1 MAFIKKYN
9 PSTDKWEIISSTNAA
24 GIYTKDESLLEIGN
38 NVDAVLHN
46 LKEDVDYLKRNVSW
60 LAKYGGGGSGGSGG
74 SSGGIEASIIV
85 NGNPTNSDF
94 TLTSAG
100 INIEIQS
107 SNKKLLWN
115 ITVMANNTTLVKGIT
130 NATSLFIK
138 QSEWEKVVS
147 QKASLNITAYNAAQL
162 ITLYWNGTVNIS
174 SIKLECD
181 KQHTGSFIG
190 FADLSIPLS
199 YALGST
205 GSYKMYVNGVALDN
219 GRQYN
224 ALKGNYNV
232 TCGDINEV
240 LKTSETDFFIVGIN
254 RVTFK
259 LENVNAPEVFD
270 EVSTEIILTST
281 DPIIYNVTL
290 SKDQNAPTE
299 IVFYSDPFTVNIP
312 FIVYYNSTRPFSY
325 QINYETLDGIK
336 LSNNIFANN
345 IEYNTYIS
353 SASLQLVNIKAQVVK
368 IIIAIKDISSTK
380 EYQEVYYAKLT
391 APESGLLT
399 NPHDE
404 YTEQVG
410 DEIITTTDKIFDFN
424 ASNAKIDNI
433 GYVWKYNNT
442 LKNEEYIAYINNP
455 NVLCSQIDTTTYSLR
470 LQNSAYLKIPMNKTY
485 LVGNGGFLSGKNFG
499 FTIEICYKNDYHP
512 DDERTILQW
521 GSEND
526 LDKDTGLPNRGIL
539 IRDHDLYIGKQKIM
553 TLIDEEVIN
562 ICITYY
568 TESFTYAN
576 NIFGGSG
583 TYFIYIDGV
592 IEAVGNIET
601 TNILPGGSE
610 NIDFYIGASYYEVDG
625 NRVDATN
632 YTDMNLYRFTFYNK
646 CLAPYDVLIDYLNN
660 LATSN
665 FKDGKPDISKID
677 AGLKRN
683 FITYDESTKTY
694 DSLLYTRSSTE
705 AIGGNNFNNLHDD
718 LSTFFNV
725 NRFVAGGN
733 KLSAELSNYT
743 IPIPIVYINIP
754 GWEWTNFISPV
765 TGENADK
772 VLPKTAATF
781 QYYDQQQSDTFN
793 VSNNN
798 SFTVNCTIKPQGTS
812 TLADYIKNLN
822 IIFDEQTIFCP
833 KKNWLPEVEY
843 TLKADIV
850 DSSHSINASIG
861 KFINTEFGLIDS
873 GNEFYPFSPTVKS
886 EFLKFKQSA
895 VGKNCFPEVNLK
907 HGVEGFPVFVIIQFK
922 DGVKTLGIYQFILGR
937 SSSRNLGFEIVT
949 SLTNNGL
956 ETPQINPSFNDDKL
970 GIYNYPLILTNASI
984 TTKKIQGVWIEF
996 GQNDQLTWDHQAL
1009 TDEKFKETNFIGPF
1023 WQSDA
1028 QFYDT
1033 VAEIKYSSADNI
1045 TEQTS
1050 VSSIVPFMDF
1060 VNRIMRMPVVY
1071 KRYSTASGVVQNQ
1084 ASQGITYKQMRY
1096 TGEGWQVIE
1105 GKYNSLIDN
1114 NNDALSALISSLP
1127 ISVMQKYFCIM
1138 MLFGLVDN
1146 FQKNMPI
1153 KIYKNN
1159 NGEWEMPILGIYDTD
1174 TGVGQNNQAVQDVA
1188 TSMWF
1193 AGLTNSGYNFTEAN
1207 LGTTYST
1214 PVGIANKMWYIDCAR
1229 VNAFGENKNEN
1240 GSMWASAWYDM
1251 LNYLYSN
1258 KGIGLLQIA
1267 NYYFDN
1273 YFLKQ
1278 TEGCGELLFNLTYI
1292 SKYITKYQD
1301 KNNNKTN
1308 QIQKLHGRRRYQVK
1322 QWLNERVIFLHSLFY
1337 AYKPANN
1344 AILQEGEQITV
1355 AINAALGPSAKI
1367 TTNAPILLGYTNQGS
1382 NTAYSLCQK
1391 NIPQDIYFGSATT
1404 QFGSGFSAFS
1414 HVLTNPNQIIKIG
1427 ECDNPLYDLGFGNIN
1442 SGSLVYLSDY
1452 NCSAPSRDPNN
1463 ANGLMMMP
1471 DDYMSSRFCRT
1482 IGVDEDGKPI
1492 YRSEIRNID
1501 FRNTYPAPGVS
1512 QYVLNLQK
1520 GFDKLQTLYV
1530 NNSCI
1535 TGLIFPENISIKDF
1549 NIANSN
1555 IVTLKLSNQNF
1566 ITELDVTNCKAL
1578 QILNINNCLN
1588 LRSVN
1593 IDATNQSLNTLSI
1606 LDCPSLT
1613 NVTILDNSSIEKVYI
1628 SSPSVE
1634 SLTIKNCNKLK
1645 SVEIAIR
1652 PLESIQITNCEKF
1665 TTLNFIVSENDEETK
1680 INESEKL
1687 KVFDVNNTAIQYAG
1701 YAIDVNAASKEN
1713 IVDLYYFKNLTT
1725 INFLSCRNVEYIQ
1738 LYNATDTVLEPN
1750 SFNGCGNLK
1759 RVYGHYLIKY
1769 ITGNNVA
1776 GMFKDCKNYSI
1787 HGDATAWKGK
1797 TIGTEPVKSPIELLD
1812 KTGTTI
1818 TTNDLFSPGIRVTN
1832 LRLNNTT
1839 TRTYEFNNVFEN
1851 TNCSAFDLYYFVN
1864 LIAAQ
1869 INDET
1874 ITNNISLYR
1883 EFYNC
1888 QTMFSWGNNNNPSRR
1903 TFEGCSKVTYI
1914 NTLCSTEPIFL
1925 YGPSNNG
1932 TTVTADDGIYSP
1944 LVNCTTLSQVFVGTC
1959 HFSKWLFR
1967 RKSGNY
1973 KITNLSWTS
1982 CGLITD
1988 ADDTLVYSD
1997 IADVNILKDKFTNIG
2012 NFTGF
2017 FTNLPSLN
2025 TLNSI
2030 FNNIYINYSTIELPA
2045 SIKYCYQSFCS
2056 TYGTG
2061 ILDVKHIFKTGDN
2074 NISSIQQISSSFY
2087 ISNYNSLLGPKA
2099 KFYIY
2104 EDMFR
2109 HMPSLNTI
2117 GYSTS
2122 GLSYGSVNRLSFN
2135 GIGLEKIIIDSTK
2148 YLENDTV
2155 ENAVIFPYKIFS
2167 KLPALQVCSGFFMD
2181 VINSDFGEN
2190 TPCLPGDADTENS
2203 LFANCKY
2210 ITRCEQLF
2218 KNVNFPFTLSPNG
2231 FKNRDT
2237 TTPFLLSEMFY
2248 HDIGEN
2254 NRSKIR
2260 GSIPFNFLYHGS
2272 KPASSAQLTVTT
2284 WKPWTS
2290 YAYKVEYGVPV
2301 TLEVN
2306 GDDHTDYQEG
2316 SYVRVYIGTE
2326 TTYKYNG
2333 AVCYKNEDTPEEP
2346 FYASISEID
2355 IDGQITIVYS
2365 GLITYNRQTDELVS
2379 TKYNNPSEDPF
2390 FNTDD
2395 KDVNGNPETPV
2406 KEEKYSIQYDKVNQY
2421 ITDVN
2426 RMFYGCIGLS
2436 CYSDDIDPTTYND
2449 KNTSYIPEKYTWQK
2463 QGSKWVEIDHSNP
2476 EINCEYTGFWSYN
2489 GNPETMK
2496 EGYLYLETSKVKS
2509 AESKFGANNP
2519 TKPNIVGHYPSAEQ
2533 PTTLSY
2539 ICPPDLL
2546 RYCTNSSNTNVSGL
2560 FENCGLNYPKIDSG
2574 YMTEQEG
2581 TNYFAV
2587 GLNGRLCPYMFYNIP
2602 SITNIDRMFKF
2613 CRCICCYIEGD
2624 ENYLIP
2630 KTFFNY
2636 AKNIS
2641 SFVETFKGMTVQEM
2655 TNLKVFGNISNSINL
2670 DLRCAFNCLLICPTS
2685 SKSNSF
2691 NINGGMF
2698 ENKNVLYYSGIFAPY
2713 DIIPDITA
2721 SSYGFVKR
2729 VGGTDGYNY
2738 VPRFYITYSNMF
2750 SNNKIPN
2757 QNNAWYVYYKIT
2769 DDLTNNDTQTKNQNY
2784 NSSNA

>member
-9 PSTDKWEIISSTNAA
+9 PKTDKWEIISSTNAA

-74 SSGGIEASIIV
+74 TGGGVEASIIV

-138 QSEWEKVVS
+138 QTEWEKVVS
-147 QKASLNITAYNAAQL
+147 QKASLNITAYNASQL
-162 ITLYWNGTVNIS
+162 ITIYWNGTVNIS

-190 FADLSIPLS
+190 FANLPIPLS
-199 YALGST
+199 YVLGST

-254 RVTFK
+254 KVTFK
-259 LENVNAPEVFD
+259 LENVNAPEVFY
-270 EVSTEIILTST
+270 EVSTEIILTSA

-290 SKDQNAPTE
+290 SKDQNTPTE
-299 IVFYSDPFTVNIP
+299 IIFYSDPFTINIP

-325 QINYETLDGIK
+325 KINYETLDGIK
-336 LSNNIFANN
+336 LSNNVFANN
-345 IEYNTYIS
+345 IEYNTYVS
-353 SASLQLVNIKAQVVK
+353 SSSLQLVNIKEEIVK
-368 IIIAIKDISSTK
+368 IIISIKDISSTK
-380 EYQEVYYAKLT
+380 EYHETYYANLV
-391 APESGLLT
+391 APASGLLT

-404 YTEQVG
+404 YTEQIG
-410 DEIITTTDKIFDFN
+410 DNIITTTDKIFDFN
-424 ASNAKIDNI
+424 TSNAKIDNI
-433 GYVWKYNNT
+433 GYVWKYNNI
-442 LKNEEYIAYINNP
+442 LKNEEHIAYINNP
-455 NVLCSQIDTTTYSLR
+455 NVLCSQIDASTHSLR

-485 LVGNGGFLSGKNFG
+485 LIEKGGFLSGKNFG
-499 FTIEICYKNDYHP
+499 FTLEICYKNDYHP

-568 TESFTYAN
+568 TESFTYVN
-576 NIFGGSG
+576 NIFNGSG

-592 IEAVGNIET
+592 VEAVGNIET
-601 TNILPGGSE
+601 TNILPGGGE
-610 NIDFYIGASYYEVDG
+610 NIDFYIGASYRELDG
-625 NRVDATN
+625 NRVDGTN

-646 CLAPYDVLIDYLNN
+646 CLAPYDALIDHLNN

-677 AGLKRN
+677 DGLKRN
-683 FITYDESTKTY
+683 FITYDEVTKTY

-705 AIGGNNFNNLHDD
+705 AIGGNNFNNMHDN

-725 NRFVAGGN
+725 NRFVNNG

-743 IPIPIVYINIP
+743 IPIPIVYINVP
-754 GWEWTNFISPV
+754 GWKWTDFISPV
-765 TGENADK
+765 TGETADS

-798 SFTVNCTIKPQGTS
+798 SFTVNCIVGPQGTS
-812 TLADYIKNLN
+812 TLADYIKNID

-833 KKNWLPEVEY
+833 KKNWLPELKY

-861 KFINTEFGLIDS
+861 KFINTEFGLTDN

-886 EFLKFKQSA
+886 EFLKFKQST

-907 HGVEGFPVFVIIQFK
+907 HGVEGFPVFVIIQFA

-937 SSSRNLGFEIVT
+937 SSARNLGFEIVT
-949 SLTNNGL
+949 SLQNNGL
-956 ETPQINPSFNDDKL
+956 ETPQTNPSFNDDKL
-970 GIYNYPLILTNASI
+970 GIYNYPLILTNGSI

-996 GQNDQLTWDHQAL
+996 GQNDQLSWDHQGL
-1009 TDEKFKETNFIGPF
+1009 TDEKFKETDFNGPF

-1028 QFYDT
+1028 QYYNE

-1050 VSSIVPFMDF
+1050 VSTVVPFMDF
-1060 VNRIMRMPVVY
+1060 VTRIMQMPVIY
-1071 KRYSTASGVVQNQ
+1071 KRYSTTAGVVQNQ
-1084 ASQGITYKQMRY
+1084 SSDGIRYRKMRY
-1096 TGEGWQVIE
+1096 VGQGWERIE
-1105 GKYNSLIDN
+1105 NEYNYLIGN
-1114 NNDALSALISSLP
+1114 NNDELSALISSLP
-1127 ISVMQKYFCIM
+1127 IDVMQKYFCIM
-1138 MLFGLVDN
+1138 MVFGLVDN

-1159 NGEWEMPILGIYDTD
+1159 NGEWEIPILGIYDTD
-1174 TGVGQNNQAVQDVA
+1174 TGLGQNNQTVPDVE

-1207 LGTTYST
+1207 LGSNYST
-1214 PVGIANKMWYIDCAR
+1214 PVGIANKMWYIDCNR

-1251 LNYLYSN
+1251 LNYLFN
-1258 KGIGLLQIA
+1258 TKGVGLLQLA

-1273 YFLKQ
+1273 YFVKQ

-1292 SKYITKYQD
+1292 SKYITKYED
-1301 KNNNKTN
+1301 KNGNKTN
-1308 QIQKLHGRRRYQVK
+1308 QIQKLHGRRRHQVK

-1344 AILQEGEQITV
+1344 AILREGEQSTV
-1355 AINAALGPSAKI
+1355 AINAALGPAAKI
-1367 TTNAPILLGYTNQGS
+1367 TTNAPILIGYTNQGS
-1382 NTAYSLCQK
+1382 NTAYSLCKK
-1391 NIPQDIYFGSATT
+1391 NIPQEIYFGSTTT

-1427 ECDNPLYDLGFGNIN
+1427 EGDNPLYDLGFGNIN

-1463 ANGLMMMP
+1463 ANGLMSMS
-1471 DDYMSSRFCRT
+1471 DDYMNSRFCRI
-1482 IGVDEDGKPI
+1482 IGKDEDDNDI

-1501 FRNTYPAPGVS
+1501 FRNTYPAQGVS
-1512 QYVLNLQK
+1512 QYILNLKK
-1520 GFDKLQTLYV
+1520 GFDKLQTLYI

-1535 TGLIFPENISIKDF
+1535 TGLIFPDNISIKDF

-1555 IVTLKLSNQNF
+1555 IVTLNLSNQNF

-1578 QILNINNCLN
+1578 QILSINSCLN
-1588 LRSVN
+1588 LLNVN
-1593 IDATNQSLNTLSI
+1593 IDATNQSLNTLRI
-1606 LDCPSLT
+1606 LDCPALT
-1613 NVTILDNSSIEKVYI
+1613 NVTISDNNSIETVYI
-1628 SSPSVE
+1628 SSPSVR

-1652 PLESIQITNCEKF
+1652 PLESIQITNCGNF
-1665 TTLNFIVSENDEETK
+1665 TTLNFIVSNNNEETK
-1680 INESEKL
+1680 IAESENL
-1687 KVFDVNNTAIQYAG
+1687 KVLDLNKTAIQYAG
-1701 YAIDVNAASKEN
+1701 YAIDINSVSKEN

-1725 INFLSCRNVEYIQ
+1725 INFLNCSNVEYIQ
-1738 LYNATDTVLEPN
+1738 LHNAADIILETN
-1750 SFNGCGNLK
+1750 SFNGCTNLK

-1769 ITGNNVA
+1769 IVGNNIA

-1787 HGDATAWKGK
+1787 HGDVTTWKNK
-1797 TIGTEPVKSPIELLD
+1797 TIGTAPVKSPIELLG
-1812 KTGTTI
+1812 KTGTSI
-1818 TTNDLFSPGIRVTN
+1818 TVNDLFAIGTRVTN

-1839 TRTYEFNNVFEN
+1839 NRASEFNNVFEN
-1851 TNCSAFDLYYFVN
+1851 TNCSAFDLYYFLN

-1869 INDET
+1869 INNKT
-1874 ITNNISLYR
+1874 ITSDISLYR

-1888 QTMFSWGNNNNPSRR
+1888 QKMFSWEKNNNPSKRM
-1903 TFEGCSKVTYI
+1903 FEGCSKITAI
-1914 NTLCSTEPIFL
+1914 NTLCSVEPIFL

-1932 TTVTADDGIYSP
+1932 TSVTVDDGIYSP
-1944 LVNCTTLSQVFVGTC
+1944 LVNCTSLSQVFVGTC
-1959 HFSKWLFR
+1959 HFSKWLLR

-1973 KITNLSWTS
+1973 KINSLTWWS
-1982 CGLITD
+1982 CGFITD
-1988 ADDTLVYSD
+1988 SDTTLSYSD
-1997 IADVNILKDKFTNIG
+1997 ISDITKIIAKRNNIG
-2012 NFTGF
+2012 NFSGF
-2017 FTNLPSLN
+2017 FTNLPSLT

-2045 SIKYCYQSFCS
+2045 ALKYCYQSFCS
-2056 TYGTG
+2056 TYGIG
-2061 ILDVKHIFKTGDN
+2061 ILDVKRIFKTSDN

-2087 ISNYNSLLGPKA
+2087 ISNYDNKLGSKA

-2104 EDMFR
+2104 EDMFT
-2109 HMPSLNTI
+2109 HTPSLNTI
-2117 GYSTS
+2117 GYSTQ
-2122 GLSYGSVNRLSFN
+2122 GTSYGNINKLAFN
-2135 GIGLEKIIIDSTK
+2135 GIGLEKIIINSNE
-2148 YLENDTV
+2148 YLENGNV
-2155 ENAVIFPYKIFS
+2155 VNAITFPYKIFS
-2167 KLPALQVCSGFFMD
+2167 KLPALQVCSGFFMN

-2190 TPCLPGDADTENS
+2190 TPCLPGDVDTENS

-2237 TTPFLLSEMFY
+2237 STPFLLSEMFY

-2254 NRSKIR
+2254 NRSKLY

-2272 KPASSAQLTVTT
+2272 KQATSAQLTVTT

-2290 YAYKVEYGVPV
+2290 YAYKIEYNVPV

-2306 GDDHTDYQEG
+2306 GDDPTDYQEG
-2316 SYVRVYIGTE
+2316 SYVRVYTDIE
-2326 TTYKYNG
+2326 NKKTYKYNG
-2333 AVCYKNEDTPEEP
+2333 VVCYKNEDTPEEP

-2355 IDGQITIVYS
+2355 TGGQITIVYTS
-2365 GLITYNRQTDELVS
+2365 LITYDKQTDEKVS
-2379 TKYNNPSEDPF
+2379 TTYSNPSEDPF
-2390 FNTDD
+2390 FNTDN
-2395 KDVNGNPETPV
+2395 KDIEGNPTIPV
-2406 KEEKYSIQYDKVNQY
+2406 KEEKYSIQYNKVNQY

-2436 CYSDDIDPTTYND
+2436 CFSDNIDPSTYND

-2463 QGSKWVEIDHSNP
+2463 QGSKWVEIDHSKP
-2476 EINCEYTGFWSYN
+2476 TISCEYTGFWSYS
-2489 GNPETMK
+2489 GDPTTMK
-2496 EGYLYLETSKVKS
+2496 DGYLYLETKDVKLSQDKFDTNRPSGS
-2509 AESKFGANNP
+2509 AAYYPANGQ
-2519 TKPNIVGHYPSAEQ
+2519 T
-2533 PTTLSY
+2533 TTLSY

-2546 RYCTNSSNTNVSGL
+2546 RYCTNNPNTNVSGL
-2560 FENCGLNYPKIDSG
+2560 FENCGLNYPKTDSG

-2581 TNYFAV
+2581 TNYFAA

-2602 SITNIDRMFKF
+2602 RITNIDRMFKF
-2613 CRCICCYIEGD
+2613 CRCICCYEEDG

-2636 AKNIS
+2636 SKNIS
-2641 SFVETFKGMTVQEM
+2641 SFVETFKGMTLQEK

-2685 SKSNSF
+2685 GKTSF
-2691 NINGGMF
+2691 NINEGMF

-2721 SSYGFVKR
+2721 STSGFVKR

-2738 VPRFYITYSNMF
+2738 VPRFYITYANMF
-2750 SNNKIPN
+2750 SPNKIPN
-2757 QNNAWYVYYKIT
+2757 QNNTWYVYYKIT
-2769 DDLTNNDTQTKNQNY
+2769 DDLKNNDTQTKNQNY
-2784 NSSNA
+2784 NLSN

>member
-38 NVDAVLHN
+38 NVDTVLHN

-74 SSGGIEASIIV
+74 SGGGIEASIIV

-147 QKASLNITAYNAAQL
+147 QKASLNITAYNTSQL

-181 KQHTGSFIG
+181 KQHTGSFTA
-190 FADLSIPLS
+190 FRELSIPLS
-199 YALGST
+199 YTLGST

-224 ALKGNYNV
+224 SLKGNYNV

-240 LKTSETDFFIVGIN
+240 LKTPTTDFFIVGIN
-254 RVTFK
+254 KITFK
-259 LENVNAPEVFD
+259 LENVNAPEVFY
-270 EVSTEIILTST
+270 EVSTEIILTSA

-290 SKDQNAPTE
+290 SKDQNTPTE

-325 QINYETLDGIK
+325 QINYETLDGTK

-345 IEYNTYIS
+345 IEYNTYVS
-353 SASLQLVNIKAQVVK
+353 SASLQLVNIKAETVK

-380 EYQEVYYAKLT
+380 EYQEVYYAKLA
-391 APESGLLT
+391 APESGLLN

-404 YTEQVG
+404 YTEQIG
-410 DEIITTTDKIFDFN
+410 DTTITTTDKIFDFN

-433 GYVWKYNNT
+433 RYVWKYDNT

-455 NVLCSQIDTTTYSLR
+455 NVLCSQIDASTHSLR

-499 FTIEICYKNDYHP
+499 FTVEICYKNDYHP

-526 LDKDTGLPNRGIL
+526 LDKETGLPNRGIL

-568 TESFTYAN
+568 TETFTYAN

-677 AGLKRN
+677 DGLKRN
-683 FITYDESTKTY
+683 FITYNEVTKTY
-694 DSLLYTRSSTE
+694 DSLLYTRLSTE

-725 NRFVAGGN
+725 NRFVNNG

-743 IPIPIVYINIP
+743 IPIPIAYINIP
-754 GWEWTNFISPV
+754 GWTWKNFISPV
-765 TGENADK
+765 TGETADT
-772 VLPKTAATF
+772 VLPETTATF

-798 SFTVNCTIKPQGTS
+798 SFTVNCTVKPQGTS

-833 KKNWLPEVEY
+833 KKNWLPEIEY

-861 KFINTEFGLIDS
+861 KFINTEFGLIDN

-907 HGVEGFPVFVIIQFK
+907 HGVEGFPVFVIIQFA

-937 SSSRNLGFEIVT
+937 SSARNLGFEIVT
-949 SLTNNGL
+949 SLQNNGL
-956 ETPQINPSFNDDKL
+956 ETPQINPSFNDDKI

-1009 TDEKFKETNFIGPF
+1009 TDEKFKETNFNGPF

-1033 VAEIKYSSADNI
+1033 TAEIKYSSADNI
-1045 TEQTS
+1045 TKQTS
-1050 VSSIVPFMDF
+1050 VSSIVPFNDF
-1060 VNRIMRMPVVY
+1060 VNRIMQMPVVY

-1084 ASQGITYKQMRY
+1084 ASPGISYKQMRY

-1105 GKYNSLIDN
+1105 GKYNSLIAN
-1114 NNDALSALISSLP
+1114 NNDELSALISSLP

-1159 NGEWEMPILGIYDTD
+1159 NGEWEIPILGIYDTD
-1174 TGVGQNNQAVQDVA
+1174 TGIGQNNQTVQDVA

-1251 LNYLYSN
+1251 LNYLYS

-1301 KNNNKTN
+1301 KNGNKTN
-1308 QIQKLHGRRRYQVK
+1308 QIQKLHGRRRHQVK

-1344 AILQEGEQITV
+1344 ATLQEGEQITV

-1391 NIPQDIYFGSATT
+1391 NIPQDIYFGSPTT

-1427 ECDNPLYDLGFGNIN
+1427 EGDNPLYDLGFGNIN

-1463 ANGLMMMP
+1463 ANGLMVMS
-1471 DDYMSSRFCRT
+1471 DDYMSSKFCRT
-1482 IGVDEDGKPI
+1482 IGVDEDGNPI

-1501 FRNTYPAPGVS
+1501 FRNTYPAQGVS
-1512 QYVLNLQK
+1512 QYVLNLK
-1520 GFDKLQTLYV
+1520 NGFDKLQTLYV

-1535 TGLIFPENISIKDF
+1535 TGLIFPDNISIKDF

-1578 QILNINNCLN
+1578 QILNIDNCLN
-1588 LRSVN
+1588 LRNVN

-1606 LDCPSLT
+1606 LDCPALT
-1613 NVTILDNSSIEKVYI
+1613 SVTISDNSSIETVYI

-1634 SLTIKNCNKLK
+1634 SLTITNCTKLK

-1665 TTLNFIVSENDEETK
+1665 ATLNFIVSNNDEETK
-1680 INESEKL
+1680 IVESENL
-1687 KVFDVNNTAIQYAG
+1687 KVFNVNKTAIQYAG
-1701 YAIDVNAASKEN
+1701 YAIDVNSTSKEN

-1725 INFLSCRNVEYIQ
+1725 INFLNCSNVEYIQ
-1738 LYNATDTVLEPN
+1738 LYNDPSIILKPN
-1750 SFNGCGNLK
+1750 SFNGCTNLK

-1776 GMFKDCKNYSI
+1776 GMFKDCTNYSI
-1787 HGDATAWKGK
+1787 HGDATTWKNK
-1797 TIGTEPVKSPIELLD
+1797 TIGTEPVKSPIELLG

-1818 TTNDLFSPGIRVTN
+1818 NINDLFSNGKRVTN

-1839 TRTYEFNNVFEN
+1839 NRTSEFNSAFEN
-1851 TNCSAFDLYYFVN
+1851 TNCSAFDLYYFLN

-1869 INDET
+1869 INDGT
-1874 ITNNISLYR
+1874 ITGNISLYR
-1883 EFYNC
+1883 EFYDC
-1888 QTMFSWGNNNNPSRR
+1888 QIMFSWEKNNNPSRR
-1903 TFEGCSKVTYI
+1903 MFEGCSKVTEI
-1914 NTLCSTEPIFL
+1914 NLLCTTDHIFL
-1925 YGPSNNG
+1925 PGPSNNG
-1932 TTVTADDGIYSP
+1932 TTVTSDNGIYSP
-1944 LVNCTTLSQVFVGTC
+1944 LVNCTSLSQPFAGTC

-1973 KITNLSWTS
+1973 KITNLSWLP

-1988 ADDTLVYSD
+1988 SDTTLSYSD
-1997 IADVNILKDKFTNIG
+1997 ISDITKIIAVRNNIG
-2012 NFTGF
+2012 NFSGF

-2025 TLNSI
+2025 SLNSA
-2030 FNNIYINYSTIELPA
+2030 FNNTYINYSTIELPA
-2045 SIKYCYQSFCS
+2045 TITYCYQSFCS
-2056 TYGTG
+2056 TYGIG
-2061 ILDVKHIFKTGDN
+2061 ILDVKRIFTTANN
-2074 NISSIQQISSSFY
+2074 NISNIQQISSSFY
-2087 ISNYNSLLGPKA
+2087 ISNYDNKLGSKA

-2104 EDMFR
+2104 EDMFS

-2117 GYSTS
+2117 GYSTR
-2122 GLSYGSVNRLSFN
+2122 GTSYGSVNRLSFN
-2135 GIGLEKIIIDSTK
+2135 GIGLEKIIIDSDK
-2148 YLENDTV
+2148 YLENGTV
-2155 ENAVIFPYKIFS
+2155 ENAITFPYKIFS
-2167 KLPALQVCSGFFMD
+2167 NLVALQVCSGFFMD
-2181 VINSDFGEN
+2181 VINTDFGEN
-2190 TPCLPGDADTENS
+2190 IPCLPGDADTENS
-2203 LFANCKY
+2203 LFANCPL

-2231 FKNRDT
+2231 FKNRNT
-2237 TTPFLLSEMFY
+2237 ANSFLLSEMFY

-2254 NRSKIR
+2254 NRSKIQ

-2306 GDDHTDYQEG
+2306 GDDTTTYQEG
-2316 SYVRVYIGTE
+2316 SYVRVYTDIE
-2326 TTYKYNG
+2326 NKKTYKYNG
-2333 AVCYKNEDTPEEP
+2333 VVCYKNEDNHEKP
-2346 FYASISEID
+2346 FYAGISEIENG
-2355 IDGQITIVYS
+2355 GQITIVYV
-2365 GLITYNRQTDELVS
+2365 GLITYDRQTDEKVS
-2379 TKYNNPSEDPF
+2379 TTYTNPSEDPF
-2390 FNTDD
+2390 FNTDN
-2395 KDVNGNPETPV
+2395 KDIEGNPTIPV
-2406 KEEKYSIQYDKVNQY
+2406 KEEKYSIQYNKVNQY

-2436 CYSDDIDPTTYND
+2436 YYNDDIDPATYND

-2463 QGSKWVEIDHSNP
+2463 QGSKWVEIDHSTP
-2476 EINCEYTGFWSYN
+2476 AISCEYTGFWSYS
-2489 GNPETMK
+2489 GDPTTMK
-2496 EGYLYLETSKVKS
+2496 NGYLYLETKDVKLSQDKFKTNRPSES
-2509 AESKFGANNP
+2509 AAY
-2519 TKPNIVGHYPSAEQ
+2519 YPSDGQ
-2533 PTTLSY
+2533 TTTLSY

-2546 RYCTNSSNTNVSGL
+2546 RYCTNNPNTNVSGL
-2560 FENCGLNYPKIDSG
+2560 FENCGLNYPKTDSG

-2581 TNYFAV
+2581 TNYFAS
-2587 GLNGRLCPYMFYNIP
+2587 GLTGRLCPYMFYNIP

-2613 CRCICCYIEGD
+2613 CRCISCYEEEG

-2641 SFVETFKGMTVQEM
+2641 SFVETFKGMTLQEK

-2685 SKSNSF
+2685 NKSNSF
-2691 NINGGMF
+2691 DINKGMF

-2721 SSYGFVKR
+2721 SSSGFVKR

-2769 DDLTNNDTQTKNQNY
+2769 DTLTNNDTQTKNQNY
-2784 NSSNA
+2784 NLSNS

>member
-9 PSTDKWEIISSTNAA
+9 PKTDKWEIISSTNAA

-74 SSGGIEASIIV
+74 TGGGVEASIIV

-138 QSEWEKVVS
+138 QTEWEKVVS
-147 QKASLNITAYNAAQL
+147 QKASLNITAYNASQL
-162 ITLYWNGTVNIS
+162 ITIYWNGTVNIS

-199 YALGST
+199 YVLGST

-254 RVTFK
+254 KVTFK
-259 LENVNAPEVFD
+259 LENVNAPEVFY
-270 EVSTEIILTST
+270 EVSTEIILTSA

-290 SKDQNAPTE
+290 SKDQNTPTE
-299 IVFYSDPFTVNIP
+299 IIFYSDPFTINIP

-325 QINYETLDGIK
+325 KINYETLDGIK
-336 LSNNIFANN
+336 LSNNVFANN
-345 IEYNTYIS
+345 IEYNTYVS
-353 SASLQLVNIKAQVVK
+353 SSSLQLVNIKEESVK
-368 IIIAIKDISSTK
+368 IIISIKDISSTK
-380 EYQEVYYAKLT
+380 EYYEIYYANLV
-391 APESGLLT
+391 APASGLLT

-404 YTEQVG
+404 YTEQIG
-410 DEIITTTDKIFDFN
+410 DNIITTTDKIFDFN
-424 ASNAKIDNI
+424 TSNAKIDNI
-433 GYVWKYNNT
+433 GYVWKYNNI
-442 LKNEEYIAYINNP
+442 LKNEEHIAYINNP
-455 NVLCSQIDTTTYSLR
+455 NVLCSQIDASTHSLR

-485 LVGNGGFLSGKNFG
+485 LIENGGFLSGKNFG
-499 FTIEICYKNDYHP
+499 FTLEICYKNDYHP

-576 NIFGGSG
+576 NIFNGSG

-592 IEAVGNIET
+592 VEAVGNIET
-601 TNILPGGSE
+601 TNILPGGGE
-610 NIDFYIGASYYEVDG
+610 NIDFYIGASYRELDG

-646 CLAPYDVLIDYLNN
+646 CIAPYDVLIDHLNN

-677 AGLKRN
+677 DGLKRN
-683 FITYDESTKTY
+683 FITYDEVTKTY

-705 AIGGNNFNNLHDD
+705 AIGGNNFNNMHDN

-725 NRFVAGGN
+725 NRFVNNG

-743 IPIPIVYINIP
+743 IPIPIVYINVP
-754 GWEWTNFISPV
+754 GWKWTDFISPV
-765 TGENADK
+765 TGETADS

-798 SFTVNCTIKPQGTS
+798 SFTVNCIVGPQGTS
-812 TLADYIKNLN
+812 TLADYIKNID

-833 KKNWLPEVEY
+833 KKNWLPELKY

-861 KFINTEFGLIDS
+861 KFINTEFGLTDN

-886 EFLKFKQSA
+886 EFLKFKQST

-907 HGVEGFPVFVIIQFK
+907 HGVEGFPVFVIIQFA

-937 SSSRNLGFEIVT
+937 SSARNLGFEIVT
-949 SLTNNGL
+949 SLQNNGL
-956 ETPQINPSFNDDKL
+956 ETPQTNPSFNDDKL
-970 GIYNYPLILTNASI
+970 GIYNYPLILTNGSI

-996 GQNDQLTWDHQAL
+996 GQNDQLSWDHQGL
-1009 TDEKFKETNFIGPF
+1009 TDEKFKETDFDGPF

-1028 QFYDT
+1028 QYYNE

-1050 VSSIVPFMDF
+1050 VSTVVPFMDF
-1060 VNRIMRMPVVY
+1060 VTRIMQMPVIY
-1071 KRYSTASGVVQNQ
+1071 KRYSTTAGVVQNQ
-1084 ASQGITYKQMRY
+1084 SSDGIRYRKMRY
-1096 TGEGWQVIE
+1096 VGQGWERIE
-1105 GKYNSLIDN
+1105 NEYNYLIGN
-1114 NNDALSALISSLP
+1114 NNDELSALISSLP
-1127 ISVMQKYFCIM
+1127 IDVMQKYFCIM
-1138 MLFGLVDN
+1138 MVFGLVDN

-1159 NGEWEMPILGIYDTD
+1159 NGEWEIPILGIYDTD
-1174 TGVGQNNQAVQDVA
+1174 TGLGQNNQTVPDVE

-1207 LGTTYST
+1207 LGSNYST
-1214 PVGIANKMWYIDCAR
+1214 PVGIANKMWYIDCNR

-1251 LNYLYSN
+1251 LNYLFN
-1258 KGIGLLQIA
+1258 TKGVGLLQLA

-1273 YFLKQ
+1273 YFVKQ

-1292 SKYITKYQD
+1292 SKYITKYED
-1301 KNNNKTN
+1301 KNGNKTN
-1308 QIQKLHGRRRYQVK
+1308 QIQKLHGRRRHQVK

-1344 AILQEGEQITV
+1344 AILREGEQSTV
-1355 AINAALGPSAKI
+1355 AINAALGPAAKI
-1367 TTNAPILLGYTNQGS
+1367 TTNAPILIGYTNQGS
-1382 NTAYSLCQK
+1382 NTAYSLCKK
-1391 NIPQDIYFGSATT
+1391 NIPQEIYFGSTTT

-1427 ECDNPLYDLGFGNIN
+1427 EGDNPLYDLGFGNIN

-1463 ANGLMMMP
+1463 ANGLMSMS
-1471 DDYMSSRFCRT
+1471 DDYMNSRFCRI
-1482 IGVDEDGKPI
+1482 IGKDEDDNDI

-1501 FRNTYPAPGVS
+1501 FRNTYPAQGVS
-1512 QYVLNLQK
+1512 QYILNLKK
-1520 GFDKLQTLYV
+1520 GFDKLQTLYI

-1535 TGLIFPENISIKDF
+1535 TGLIFPDNISIKDF

-1555 IVTLKLSNQNF
+1555 IVTLNLSNQNF

-1578 QILNINNCLN
+1578 QILSINSCLN
-1588 LRSVN
+1588 LLNVN
-1593 IDATNQSLNTLSI
+1593 IDATNQSLNTLRI
-1606 LDCPSLT
+1606 LDCPALT
-1613 NVTILDNSSIEKVYI
+1613 NVTILDNNSIETVYI
-1628 SSPSVE
+1628 SSPSVR
-1634 SLTIKNCNKLK
+1634 SLIIKNCNKLK
-1645 SVEIAIR
+1645 SVEISIR
-1652 PLESIQITNCEKF
+1652 PLESIQITNCRNF
-1665 TTLNFIVSENDEETK
+1665 TTLNFIVSNNDEETK
-1680 INESEKL
+1680 IAESENL
-1687 KVFDVNNTAIQYAG
+1687 KVLDLNKTAIQYAG
-1701 YAIDVNAASKEN
+1701 YAIDINSVSKEN

-1725 INFLSCRNVEYIQ
+1725 INFLNCSNVEYIQ
-1738 LYNATDTVLEPN
+1738 LHNAADIILETN
-1750 SFNGCGNLK
+1750 SFNGCTNLK

-1769 ITGNNVA
+1769 IVGNNIA

-1787 HGDATAWKGK
+1787 HGDVTTWKNK
-1797 TIGTEPVKSPIELLD
+1797 TIGTAPVKSPIELLG
-1812 KTGTTI
+1812 KTGTSI
-1818 TTNDLFSPGIRVTN
+1818 TVNDLFIIGTRVTN
-1832 LRLNNTT
+1832 LRLNNTSN
-1839 TRTYEFNNVFEN
+1839 RKSEFNNVFEN
-1851 TNCSAFDLYYFVN
+1851 TNCSAFDLYYFLN

-1869 INDET
+1869 INNKT
-1874 ITNNISLYR
+1874 ITSDISLYR

-1888 QTMFSWGNNNNPSRR
+1888 QKMFSWEKNNNPSKRM
-1903 TFEGCSKVTYI
+1903 FEGCSKITAI
-1914 NTLCSTEPIFL
+1914 NTLCSAEPIFL

-1932 TTVTADDGIYSP
+1932 TSVTVDDGIYSP
-1944 LVNCTTLSQVFVGTC
+1944 LVNCTSLSQVFVTTC
-1959 HFSKWLFR
+1959 HFSKWLLR

-1973 KITNLSWTS
+1973 KINSLTWWS
-1982 CGLITD
+1982 CGFITD
-1988 ADDTLVYSD
+1988 SDTTLSYSD
-1997 IADVNILKDKFTNIG
+1997 ISDITKIIAKRNNIG
-2012 NFTGF
+2012 NFSGF
-2017 FTNLPSLN
+2017 FTNLPSLT

-2045 SIKYCYQSFCS
+2045 ALKYCYQSFCS
-2056 TYGTG
+2056 TYGIG
-2061 ILDVKHIFKTGDN
+2061 ILDVKRIFKTSDN

-2087 ISNYNSLLGPKA
+2087 ISNYDNKLGSKA

-2104 EDMFR
+2104 EDMFT
-2109 HMPSLNTI
+2109 HTPSLNTI

-2122 GLSYGSVNRLSFN
+2122 GTSYGNVNKLSFN
-2135 GIGLEKIIIDSTK
+2135 GIGLEKIIIDSTE
-2148 YLENDTV
+2148 YLENHNV
-2155 ENAVIFPYKIFS
+2155 INAITFPYKIFS
-2167 KLPALQVCSGFFMD
+2167 GLTALQVCSGFFMN

-2190 TPCLPGDADTENS
+2190 TPCLPGDVDTENS

-2237 TTPFLLSEMFY
+2237 STPFLLSEMFY

-2254 NRSKIR
+2254 NRSKLY

-2272 KPASSAQLTVTT
+2272 KQATSAQLTVTT

-2290 YAYKVEYGVPV
+2290 YAYKIEYNVPV

-2306 GDDHTDYQEG
+2306 GDDPTDYQEG
-2316 SYVRVYIGTE
+2316 SYVRVYTDIE
-2326 TTYKYNG
+2326 NKKTYKYNG
-2333 AVCYKNEDTPEEP
+2333 VVCYKNEDTPKEP

-2355 IDGQITIVYS
+2355 TGGQITIVYTS
-2365 GLITYNRQTDELVS
+2365 LITYDKQTDEKVS
-2379 TKYNNPSEDPF
+2379 TTYTNPAEDPF
-2390 FNTDD
+2390 FNTDN
-2395 KDVNGNPETPV
+2395 KDIEGNPTIPV
-2406 KEEKYSIQYDKVNQY
+2406 KEEKYSIQYNKVNQY

-2436 CYSDDIDPTTYND
+2436 CYSDDIDPATYND

-2463 QGSKWVEIDHSNP
+2463 QGSKWVEIDHSKP
-2476 EINCEYTGFWSYN
+2476 TISCEYTGFWSYS
-2489 GNPETMK
+2489 GDPTTMK
-2496 EGYLYLETSKVKS
+2496 DGYLYLETKDVKLSQDKFDTNRPSGS
-2509 AESKFGANNP
+2509 AAYYPANGQ
-2519 TKPNIVGHYPSAEQ
+2519 T
-2533 PTTLSY
+2533 TTLSY

-2546 RYCTNSSNTNVSGL
+2546 RYCTNNPNTNVSGL
-2560 FENCGLNYPKIDSG
+2560 FENCGLNYPKTDSG

-2581 TNYFAV
+2581 TNYFAA

-2613 CRCICCYIEGD
+2613 CRCICCYEEDG

-2641 SFVETFKGMTVQEM
+2641 SFVETFKGMTLQEK

-2685 SKSNSF
+2685 GKTSF
-2691 NINGGMF
+2691 NINEGMF

-2721 SSYGFVKR
+2721 STSGFVKR

-2738 VPRFYITYSNMF
+2738 VPRFYITYANMF
-2750 SNNKIPN
+2750 SPNKIPN
-2757 QNNAWYVYYKIT
+2757 QNNTWYVYYKIT

-2784 NSSNA
+2784 NLSN

>member
-24 GIYTKDESLLEIGN
+24 GIYTKDKSLLEIGN
-38 NVDAVLHN
+38 NVDTVLHN

-74 SSGGIEASIIV
+74 SAGGVEASIIV

-94 TLTSAG
+94 TLTSTG

-162 ITLYWNGTVNIS
+162 ITIYWNGTVNIS

-190 FADLSIPLS
+190 FEDLSIPLA
-199 YALGST
+199 YILGST
-205 GSYKMYVNGVALDN
+205 GSYKMYVNDVALDN

-240 LKTSETDFFIVGIN
+240 LKSAETDFFIVGIN
-254 RVTFK
+254 KVTFK
-259 LENVNAPEVFD
+259 LENVNAPEVFY
-270 EVSTEIILTST
+270 EVSTEIILTSA

-290 SKDQNAPTE
+290 SKDQNTPTE
-299 IVFYSDPFTVNIP
+299 IVFYSDPFTINIP

-325 QINYETLDGIK
+325 QINYETLDGTK

-345 IEYNTYIS
+345 IEYNTYVS
-353 SASLQLVNIKAQVVK
+353 SASLQLVNIKPETVK

-391 APESGLLT
+391 APESGLLD

-404 YTEQVG
+404 YTEQIG
-410 DEIITTTDKIFDFN
+410 DTTITTTDKIFDFN
-424 ASNAKIDNI
+424 ASNARIDNV
-433 GYVWKYNNT
+433 GYVWKYDNK
-442 LKNEEYIAYINNP
+442 LKNEEHIAHINNP
-455 NVLCSQIDTTTYSLR
+455 NVLCSQIDTSYSLR

-485 LVGNGGFLSGKNFG
+485 LTNAGGFLSGKNFG
-499 FTIEICYKNDYHP
+499 FTLEICYKNDYHP

-539 IRDHDLYIGKQKIM
+539 IRDHDLYIGAQKII

-568 TESFTYAN
+568 TENFTYAN

-610 NIDFYIGASYYEVDG
+610 NIDFYIGASYCEVDG

-660 LATSN
+660 QATSN
-665 FKDGKPDISKID
+665 FKNGQPDISKID
-677 AGLKRN
+677 DGLKRN
-683 FITYDESTKTY
+683 FITYNESTKTY
-694 DSLLYTRSSTE
+694 DSLLYTRLSTE
-705 AIGGNNFNNLHDD
+705 AIGGNNFNNRHDD

-725 NRFVAGGN
+725 NRFVNNG
-733 KLSAELSNYT
+733 KLSSELSNYT

-754 GWEWTNFISPV
+754 GWKWTDFISPV
-765 TGENADK
+765 TGETADT
-772 VLPKTAATF
+772 VLPKTTATF

-798 SFTVNCTIKPQGTS
+798 SFTVNCSVKPQGTS

-822 IIFDEQTIFCP
+822 IIFEEETIFCP
-833 KKNWLPEVEY
+833 KKNWLPEIEY

-861 KFINTEFGLIDS
+861 KFINTEFGLIDN

-907 HGVEGFPVFVIIQFK
+907 HGVEGFPVFVIIQFA

-937 SSSRNLGFEIVT
+937 SSARNLGFEIVT

-956 ETPQINPSFNDDKL
+956 ETPQTDPVFNDDKL
-970 GIYNYPLILTNASI
+970 GIYNYPLILTSASI

-996 GQNDQLTWDHQAL
+996 GQNDQITWDHQAL
-1009 TDEKFKETNFIGPF
+1009 TDKTFAETEFTGPF

-1028 QFYDT
+1028 QFYNT
-1033 VAEIKYSSADNI
+1033 TAEIKYSSADNI
-1045 TEQTS
+1045 TEQTA
-1050 VSSIVPFMDF
+1050 VSNITPFMDF
-1060 VNRIMRMPVVY
+1060 VNNIMKMPVVY

-1084 ASQGITYKQMRY
+1084 ASPGISYKQMQY
-1096 TGEGWQVIE
+1096 NGEGWQVIE
-1105 GKYNSLIDN
+1105 GRNFLIDN
-1114 NNDALSALISSLP
+1114 NNDALAGLISSLP

-1159 NGEWEMPILGIYDTD
+1159 NGEWEIPILGIYDTD
-1174 TGVGQNNQAVQDVA
+1174 TGCGQNNQAVQDVA

-1207 LGTTYST
+1207 LGSTYST
-1214 PVGIANKMWYIDCAR
+1214 PVGISNKMWYIDCNR

-1251 LNYLYSN
+1251 LNYLFTN

-1301 KNNNKTN
+1301 KNGNKTN
-1308 QIQKLHGRRRYQVK
+1308 QIQKLHGRRRHQVK

-1337 AYKPANN
+1337 AFKPANN
-1344 AILQEGEQITV
+1344 AILNEGEQITV
-1355 AINAALGPSAKI
+1355 AINAALGPRAMI
-1367 TTNAPILLGYTNQGS
+1367 TTNAPILIGYTNQGS
-1382 NTAYSLCQK
+1382 NTAYSFCQK
-1391 NIPQDIYFGSATT
+1391 NIPQAIYFGSTST

-1427 ECDNPLYDLGFGNIN
+1427 EGDNPLYDLGFGNIN

-1463 ANGLMMMP
+1463 ANGLMMMS

-1482 IGVDEDGKPI
+1482 IGVDEDGNPI

-1501 FRNTYPAPGVS
+1501 FRNTYPSQGVS
-1512 QYVLNLQK
+1512 QYVLNLQN

-1613 NVTILDNSSIEKVYI
+1613 NVTILDNSSIETVYI

-1634 SLTIKNCNKLK
+1634 SLTIKNCRKLK

-1652 PLESIQITNCEKF
+1652 PLESIQITNCENF
-1665 TTLNFIVSENDEETK
+1665 STLNFIISNNDEETK
-1680 INESEKL
+1680 SIESEKL
-1687 KVFDVNNTAIQYAG
+1687 KVFNVSNTAIQYGG
-1701 YAIDVNAASKEN
+1701 YAIDVKSASKEN

-1725 INFLSCRNVEYIQ
+1725 INFLNCDSVEYIQ
-1738 LYNATDTVLEPN
+1738 LHNAPNIILEPN
-1750 SFNGCGNLK
+1750 SFNRCTNLK

-1769 ITGNNVA
+1769 IAGNNIV
-1776 GMFKDCKNYSI
+1776 GMFKDCKKYSI
-1787 HGDATAWKGK
+1787 HGDGTTWKNK
-1797 TIGTEPVKSPIELLD
+1797 TIGTAPVKSPLELLS
-1812 KTGTTI
+1812 KTGANI
-1818 TTNDLFSPGIRVTN
+1818 TVNDLFASGTRVTN

-1839 TRTYEFNNVFEN
+1839 NRASEFNSAFEN
-1851 TNCSAFDLYYFVN
+1851 TNCSAFDLYYFLN

-1869 INDET
+1869 INNAS
-1874 ITNNISLYR
+1874 ITGNISLYR

-1888 QTMFSWGNNNNPSRR
+1888 QKMFSWEKSNNPSNRI
-1903 TFEGCSKVTYI
+1903 FEGCSKITAI
-1914 NTLCSTEPIFL
+1914 SSLCSTEPIFL
-1925 YGPSNNG
+1925 PGPSNNG
-1932 TTVTADDGIYSP
+1932 TAVTADNGIYSP
-1944 LVNCTTLSQVFVGTC
+1944 LVNCTSLSQVFVGTC
-1959 HFSKWLFR
+1959 HFSKWLLR
-1967 RKSGNY
+1967 RKSSNY
-1973 KITNLSWTS
+1973 KINSLTWWS
-1982 CGLITD
+1982 CGYITD
-1988 ADDTLVYSD
+1988 ADTTLSYSD
-1997 IADVNILKDKFTNIG
+1997 ITDITKIIAKRNNIG
-2012 NFTGF
+2012 SFSGF
-2017 FTNLPSLN
+2017 FTNLPSLT
-2025 TLNSI
+2025 TLNSV
-2030 FNNIYINYSTIELPA
+2030 FNNIYINYSTIELPPT
-2045 SIKYCYQSFCS
+2045 IKYCYQSFCS
-2056 TYGTG
+2056 TYGIG
-2061 ILDVKHIFKTGDN
+2061 ILDVKRIFTVSTN
-2074 NISSIQQISSSFY
+2074 NISNIQQISSSFY
-2087 ISNYNSLLGPKA
+2087 INNFDDRLGSKV

-2104 EDMFR
+2104 EDMFT
-2109 HMPSLNTI
+2109 HTPALNTI
-2117 GYSTS
+2117 GYSTL
-2122 GLSYGSVNRLSFN
+2122 GTSYGNVNKLAFN
-2135 GIGLEKIIIDSTK
+2135 GIGLEKVIINSNE
-2148 YLENDTV
+2148 YLENDNV
-2155 ENAVIFPYKIFS
+2155 VNAITFPYKIFS
-2167 KLPALQVCSGFFMD
+2167 KLSALQVCSGFFMD
-2181 VINSDFGEN
+2181 VINSNFGEN
-2190 TPCLPGDADTENS
+2190 IPCLPGDADTEDS

-2237 TTPFLLSEMFY
+2237 STAFLLSEMFY
-2248 HDIGEN
+2248 HDIGET
-2254 NRSKIR
+2254 NRSKIQ

-2272 KPASSAQLTVTT
+2272 KPSTTAQLTVTT

-2290 YAYKVEYGVPV
+2290 YAYKIEYGVPV
-2301 TLEVN
+2301 TLVVN
-2306 GDDHTDYQEG
+2306 GDEDTDYQEG
-2316 SYVRVYIGTE
+2316 SYVRVYNGTE

-2333 AVCYKNEDTPEEP
+2333 TVCYKNEATPETP
-2346 FYASISEID
+2346 FYLSISEID
-2355 IDGQITIVYS
+2355 TGGETTIVYS
-2365 GLITYNRQTDELVS
+2365 GLITFDRKTDEIVS

-2390 FNTDD
+2390 FNTNN
-2395 KDVNGNPETPV
+2395 KDINGNPAIPV
-2406 KEEKYSIQYDKVNQY
+2406 KEEKYSITYNKVNQY

-2436 CYSDDIDPTTYND
+2436 CYTDNIDPAIYKD
-2449 KNTSYIPEKYTWQK
+2449 KNTSYIPEKYTWKK
-2463 QGSKWVEIDHSNP
+2463 QGGKWVEIDHSNP
-2476 EINCEYTGFWSYN
+2476 EISCEYTGFWSYN

-2496 EGYLYLETSKVKS
+2496 DGYLYLETSKVKS
-2509 AESKFGANNP
+2509 AIDKFDTNKP
-2519 TKPNIVGHYPSAEQ
+2519 TGSIAYYPSAKQ
-2533 PTTLSY
+2533 STTLSY

-2546 RYCTNSSNTNVSGL
+2546 RYCTNNSTTNVSGL
-2560 FENCGLNYPKIDSG
+2560 FENCGLNYPKTGNG

-2581 TNYFAV
+2581 TNYFAI

-2613 CRCICCYIEGD
+2613 CRCICCYEEDG

-2641 SFVETFKGMTVQEM
+2641 SFVESFKGMTIQEK
-2655 TNLKVFGNISNSINL
+2655 TNLKVFGNISNTINL
-2670 DLRCAFNCLLICPTS
+2670 DLRCAFNCLLVCPTS
-2685 SKSNSF
+2685 AKSDSF
-2691 NINGGMF
+2691 NINAGMF
-2698 ENKNVLYYSGIFAPY
+2698 EYKNVLYYSGIFAPY

-2721 SSYGFVKR
+2721 SSSGLVKR

-2738 VPRFYITYSNMF
+2738 VHRFYITYSNMF
-2750 SNNKIPN
+2750 STNKVPS
-2757 QNNAWYVYYKIT
+2757 QTNAWYVYYKIT

-2784 NSSNA
+2784 NV

>member
-38 NVDAVLHN
+38 NVDTVLHN

-74 SSGGIEASIIV
+74 SGGGIEASIIV

-181 KQHTGSFIG
+181 KQHTGNFSSFRE
-190 FADLSIPLS
+190 LSIPLS

-240 LKTSETDFFIVGIN
+240 LKTAETDFFIVGIN
-254 RVTFK
+254 KITFK
-259 LENVNAPEVFD
+259 LENVNAPDVFY
-270 EVSTEIILTST
+270 EVSTEIILTSA

-290 SKDQNAPTE
+290 SKDQNEPTE
-299 IVFYSDPFTVNIP
+299 IVFYSDPFTINIP

-325 QINYETLDGIK
+325 QINYETLDGTK

-345 IEYNTYIS
+345 IEYNTYVS
-353 SASLQLVNIKAQVVK
+353 SASLQLVNIKAETVK

-391 APESGLLT
+391 APESGLLD
-399 NPHDE
+399 NPHDK
-404 YTEQVG
+404 YTEQIG
-410 DEIITTTDKIFDFN
+410 DTVITTTDKIFDFN

-433 GYVWKYNNT
+433 NIGYVWKYDNT

-455 NVLCSQIDTTTYSLR
+455 NVLCSQIDTSTYSLR

-526 LDKDTGLPNRGIL
+526 LDKETGLPNRGIL

-568 TESFTYAN
+568 TETFTYAN

-677 AGLKRN
+677 DGLKRN

-694 DSLLYTRSSTE
+694 DSILYTRLSTE

-725 NRFVAGGN
+725 NRFVSGG

-743 IPIPIVYINIP
+743 IPIPIAYINIP
-754 GWEWTNFISPV
+754 GWYWTNFILPV
-765 TGENADK
+765 TGETAGT
-772 VLPKTAATF
+772 VLPETTATF

-798 SFTVNCTIKPQGTS
+798 SFTVNCTVKPQGTS

-833 KKNWLPEVEY
+833 KKNWLPEIEY

-861 KFINTEFGLIDS
+861 KFINTEFGLIDN

-907 HGVEGFPVFVIIQFK
+907 HGVEGFPVFVIIQFA

-937 SSSRNLGFEIVT
+937 SSARNLGFEIVT
-949 SLTNNGL
+949 SLQNNGL
-956 ETPQINPSFNDDKL
+956 ETPQINPSFNDDKI

-1009 TDEKFKETNFIGPF
+1009 TDEKFKETNFNGPF
-1023 WQSDA
+1023 WQSDT

-1033 VAEIKYSSADNI
+1033 TAEIKYSSADNI
-1045 TEQTS
+1045 TEKTS

-1060 VNRIMRMPVVY
+1060 VNNIMKMPVVY

-1159 NGEWEMPILGIYDTD
+1159 NGEWEIPILGIYDTD
-1174 TGVGQNNQAVQDVA
+1174 TGLGQNNQAVQDVA

-1251 LNYLYSN
+1251 LNYLYS
-1258 KGIGLLQIA
+1258 KGVGLLQIA

-1308 QIQKLHGRRRYQVK
+1308 QIQKLHGRRRHQVK

-1355 AINAALGPSAKI
+1355 AINAALGPHAKI

-1391 NIPQDIYFGSATT
+1391 NIPQDIYFGSPTT

-1427 ECDNPLYDLGFGNIN
+1427 EGDNPLYDLGFGNIN

-1463 ANGLMMMP
+1463 ANGLMMMS
-1471 DDYMSSRFCRT
+1471 DDYMSSKFCRT
-1482 IGVDEDGKPI
+1482 IGVDEDGNPI

-1512 QYVLNLQK
+1512 QYVLNLK
-1520 GFDKLQTLYV
+1520 NGFDKLQTLYV

-1535 TGLIFPENISIKDF
+1535 TGLIFPDNISIKDF

-1555 IVTLKLSNQNF
+1555 IVTLNLSNQNF

-1578 QILNINNCLN
+1578 QILNIKDCLN

-1613 NVTILDNSSIEKVYI
+1613 SVTISDNNSIETVYI

-1634 SLTIKNCNKLK
+1634 SLTITNCIKLK

-1652 PLESIQITNCEKF
+1652 PLKSIQITNCEKF
-1665 TTLNFIVSENDEETK
+1665 ATLNFIVSNNDEETK
-1680 INESEKL
+1680 IAESENL
-1687 KVFDVNNTAIQYAG
+1687 KVFNVNKTAIQYAG
-1701 YAIDVNAASKEN
+1701 YAIDVNSASKEN

-1725 INFLSCRNVEYIQ
+1725 INFLNCGNVEYIQ
-1738 LYNATDTVLEPN
+1738 LYNDKSIILKPN
-1750 SFNGCGNLK
+1750 SFNGCTNLK

-1769 ITGNNVA
+1769 ISGNNVA
-1776 GMFKDCKNYSI
+1776 GMFKDCTNYSI
-1787 HGDATAWKGK
+1787 HGDATTWKNK
-1797 TIGTEPVKSPIELLD
+1797 TIGTEPVKSPIELLG

-1818 TTNDLFSPGIRVTN
+1818 TINDLFSTGTRVTN

-1839 TRTYEFNNVFEN
+1839 TRTYEFNNAFEN
-1851 TNCSAFDLYYFVN
+1851 TNCSTFDLYYFLN

-1869 INDET
+1869 INNGT
-1874 ITNNISLYR
+1874 ITGNISLYR

-1888 QTMFSWGNNNNPSRR
+1888 QTMFSWEKNNNPSRR
-1903 TFEGCSKVTYI
+1903 MFEGCSRVTEI
-1914 NTLCSTEPIFL
+1914 NTLCSTDPIFL
-1925 YGPSNNG
+1925 PGPSNNG
-1932 TTVTADDGIYSP
+1932 TTVTADNGIYSP
-1944 LVNCTTLSQVFVGTC
+1944 LVNCTSLSQVFVGTC

-1967 RKSGNY
+1967 RNSGNY
-1973 KITNLSWTS
+1973 KITSLTWQS
-1982 CGLITD
+1982 CGFITD
-1988 ADDTLVYSD
+1988 SDTTLSYSD
-1997 IADVNILKDKFTNIG
+1997 ISDIMKIIAVRNNIG
-2012 NFTGF
+2012 NFSGF
-2017 FTNLPSLN
+2017 FTNLPSLD
-2025 TLNSI
+2025 TLLSV

-2045 SIKYCYQSFCS
+2045 TIAFCYQSFCS

-2061 ILDVKHIFKTGDN
+2061 ILDVKRIFTTASN
-2074 NISSIQQISSSFY
+2074 NISNIQQISSSFY
-2087 ISNYNSLLGPKA
+2087 ISNYDNKLGSKA

-2104 EDMFR
+2104 EDMFS

-2117 GYSTS
+2117 GYSTK
-2122 GLSYGSVNRLSFN
+2122 GTSYGSVNRLSFN
-2135 GIGLEKIIIDSTK
+2135 GIGLEKIIIDSDK
-2148 YLENDTV
+2148 YLENGTV
-2155 ENAVIFPYKIFS
+2155 ENAITFPYKIFS
-2167 KLPALQVCSGFFMD
+2167 NLVALQVCSGFFMD

-2254 NRSKIR
+2254 NRSKIH

-2284 WKPWTS
+2284 WNPWTS

-2306 GDDHTDYQEG
+2306 GDDETDYQKD
-2316 SYVRVYIGTE
+2316 SYVRVYTDIE
-2326 TTYKYNG
+2326 NKKTYKYNG
-2333 AVCYKNEDTPEEP
+2333 AVCYKNKDNPKEP
-2346 FYASISEID
+2346 FYKSISEID
-2355 IDGQITIVYS
+2355 TGGQITIVYVE
-2365 GLITYNRQTDELVS
+2365 LITYDRQTDEKVS
-2379 TKYNNPSEDPF
+2379 TTYNNPSEDPF
-2390 FNTDD
+2390 FNTDN
-2395 KDVNGNPETPV
+2395 KDIEGNPAIPV
-2406 KEEKYSIQYDKVNQY
+2406 KEEKYSIQYNKVNQD

-2436 CYSDDIDPTTYND
+2436 YYSDNIDPATYND

-2463 QGSKWVEIDHSNP
+2463 QGSKWVEIDHSTP
-2476 EINCEYTGFWSYN
+2476 AISCEYTGFWSYS
-2489 GNPETMK
+2489 GDPTTMK
-2496 EGYLYLETSKVKS
+2496 DRYLYLETKDVKLSQDKFDTNRPSGS
-2509 AESKFGANNP
+2509 AEY
-2519 TKPNIVGHYPSAEQ
+2519 YPSDGQ
-2533 PTTLSY
+2533 TTTLSY

-2546 RYCTNSSNTNVSGL
+2546 RYCTNSPNTNVSGL
-2560 FENCGLNYPKIDSG
+2560 FENCGLNYPKTDSG

-2587 GLNGRLCPYMFYNIP
+2587 GLTGRLCPYMFYNIP

-2613 CRCICCYIEGD
+2613 CRCISCYEEEG

-2641 SFVETFKGMTVQEM
+2641 SFVETFKGMTLQEK

-2670 DLRCAFNCLLICPTS
+2670 DLRCAFNCLLICPTAN
-2685 SKSNSF
+2685 KSNSF
-2691 NINGGMF
+2691 DINRGMF

-2721 SSYGFVKR
+2721 SSSGFVRR
-2729 VGGTDGYNY
+2729 VGGIDGYNY

-2769 DDLTNNDTQTKNQNY
+2769 DSLTNNDTQTKNQNY
-2784 NSSNA
+2784 NLSN

>member
-9 PSTDKWEIISSTNAA
+9 PNTDKWEIISSTNAA
-24 GIYTKDESLLEIGN
+24 GIYTKDESLQEIGN
-38 NVDAVLHN
+38 NVDEVLHN

-60 LAKYGGGGSGGSGG
+60 LAKYGGGGSGSGG
-74 SSGGIEASIIV
+74 GMGGGVESSIIV
-85 NGNPTNSDF
+85 NGHPTNSDF

-147 QKASLNITAYNAAQL
+147 QKASLNITAYNASQMTT
-162 ITLYWNGTVNIS
+162 IYWNGTVNIS

-181 KQHTGSFIG
+181 KQHTGNYKDFHEL
-190 FADLSIPLS
+190 DIPLS
-199 YALGST
+199 YVLGST
-205 GSYKMYVNGVALDN
+205 GSYKMYVNGVELDN

-240 LKTSETDFFIVGIN
+240 LKTTETDFFIVGIN
-254 RVTFK
+254 KVTFK
-259 LENVNAPEVFD
+259 LENVNSPEVFY
-270 EVSTEIILTST
+270 EVSTEIILTS
-281 DPIIYNVTL
+281 DAPIIYNTTL
-290 SKDQNAPTE
+290 SKDQDYPTE

-325 QINYETLDGIK
+325 KINYETLNGEP

-345 IEYNTYIS
+345 IQYNSYIS
-353 SASLQLVNIKAQVVK
+353 SSSLQLVNIKAESVK
-368 IIIAIKDISSTK
+368 IIISIKDISSTN
-380 EYQEVYYAKLT
+380 EYHEVYYANLV

-404 YTEQVG
+404 YTREEGNSV
-410 DEIITTTDKIFDFN
+410 ITTTDKIFDFN
-424 ASNAKIDNI
+424 ASNAKIDNL
-433 GYVWKYNNT
+433 GYAWEYNNT
-442 LKNEEYIAYINNP
+442 LRKEVHIASINNP
-455 NVLCSQIDTTTYSLR
+455 NVLCSQIDTSTYSLR
-470 LQNSAYLKIPMNKTY
+470 LQNSAYLKIPMSKTY
-485 LVGNGGFLSGKNFG
+485 LVNNGEFLSGKKFG
-499 FTIEICYKNDYHP
+499 FTLEICYKNDYHP

-568 TESFTYAN
+568 TESFTYAD

-592 IEAVGNIET
+592 IEAVGNVEIT
-601 TNILPGGSE
+601 SILPGGAE
-610 NIDFYIGASYYEVDG
+610 NIDFYIGASYSELDG
-625 NRVDATN
+625 NRVEATN
-632 YTDMNLYRFTFYNK
+632 YTDMNLYRFVFYNK

-677 AGLKRN
+677 DGLKRN
-683 FITYDESTKTY
+683 FITYNENSKTY
-694 DSLLYTRSSTE
+694 DSLLYTRTSTE
-705 AIGGNNFNNLHDD
+705 AIGGNNFDNLHDD

-725 NRFVAGGN
+725 NRFVNNG

-743 IPIPIVYINIP
+743 IPIPIVYINVP
-754 GWEWTNFISPV
+754 GWKWTDFISPV
-765 TGENADK
+765 TGETADT
-772 VLPKTAATF
+772 VLPETTATF

-798 SFTVNCTIKPQGTS
+798 SFTINCNVKPQGTS
-812 TLADYIKNLN
+812 TLADYIKNIN
-822 IIFDEQTIFCP
+822 IIFDEQTVFCP
-833 KKNWLPEVEY
+833 KKNWLPELEY

-861 KFINTEFGLIDS
+861 KFINTEFGLTDS
-873 GNEFYPFSPTVKS
+873 SNEFYPFSPTVKG
-886 EFLKFKQSA
+886 EFLNFKQSD

-907 HGVEGFPVFVIIQFK
+907 HGVEGFPVFVIIQFA

-937 SSSRNLGFEIVT
+937 SSSRNLGFEIIT
-949 SLTNNGL
+949 ELQYNGL

-970 GIYNYPLILTNASI
+970 GIYNYPLILTNSYI
-984 TTKKIQGVWIEF
+984 STKRIQGVWIEF

-1009 TDEKFKETNFIGPF
+1009 TDEKFEETDFNGPF

-1028 QFYDT
+1028 QFYND

-1050 VSSIVPFMDF
+1050 VSTIGSFMDF
-1060 VNRIMRMPVVY
+1060 VNRIMQMPVIY
-1071 KRYSTASGVVQNQ
+1071 KRYSTTNGVVQNQ
-1084 ASQGITYKQMRY
+1084 SSDGIKYRKMRY
-1096 TGEGWQVIE
+1096 VGQGWERIE
-1105 GKYNSLIDN
+1105 GEYNSLIPN
-1114 NNDALSALISSLP
+1114 NNDEIQALISSLP
-1127 ISVMQKYFCIM
+1127 ITVMQKYFCIM

-1159 NGEWEMPILGIYDTD
+1159 SGEWEIPILGIYDTD
-1174 TGVGQNNQAVQDVA
+1174 TGLGQNNQAVPDVA

-1207 LGTTYST
+1207 LGASYST
-1214 PVGIANKMWYIDCAR
+1214 PVGIANKMWYIDCNR
-1229 VNAFGENKNEN
+1229 INAFGEDKNAN

-1258 KGIGLLQIA
+1258 KDIGLLQIA

-1273 YFLKQ
+1273 YFVKQ

-1292 SKYITKYQD
+1292 SKYITKYKD
-1301 KNNNKTN
+1301 KNGNKTN

-1344 AILQEGEQITV
+1344 AILTEGEQSTV

-1367 TTNAPILLGYTNQGS
+1367 TTNAPILIGYTNQGS

-1391 NIPQDIYFGSATT
+1391 NIPQEIYFGSTTT

-1427 ECDNPLYDLGFGNIN
+1427 EGDNPLYDLGFGNIN
-1442 SGSLVYLSDY
+1442 TGTLVYLSDY

-1463 ANGLMMMP
+1463 ANGLMTMA
-1471 DDYMSSRFCRT
+1471 DDYMLSKFCR
-1482 IGVDEDGKPI
+1482 IMGEDEDGNTI

-1501 FRNTYPAPGVS
+1501 FRNTYPAQGVS
-1512 QYVLNLQK
+1512 QYVLNLEK

-1535 TGLIFPENISIKDF
+1535 TGLVFPDNISIKDF
-1549 NIANSN
+1549 NISNSN
-1555 IVTLKLSNQNF
+1555 IVTLNLSNQNF
-1566 ITELDVTNCKAL
+1566 ITELDITNCKAL
-1578 QILNINNCLN
+1578 QTLSINNCLN

-1593 IDATNQSLNTLSI
+1593 IDATNQSLKDLRI
-1606 LDCPSLT
+1606 IDCPALT
-1613 NVTILDNSSIEKVYI
+1613 TVTISYNSSIETVYI
-1628 SSPSVE
+1628 SSPSVS
-1634 SLTIKNCNKLK
+1634 SLTINDCKKLQ
-1645 SVEIAIR
+1645 SVEVAIR
-1652 PLESIQITNCEKF
+1652 PLESVQITNCENF
-1665 TTLNFIVSENDEETK
+1665 TTMNFIVSNTDDETK
-1680 INESEKL
+1680 RIESENL
-1687 KVFDVNNTAIQYAG
+1687 KVFDVNKTAIQYAG
-1701 YAIDVNAASKEN
+1701 YAIDVKSASIEN
-1713 IVDLYYFKNLTT
+1713 IVDLYYFKNLDT
-1725 INFLSCRNVEYIQ
+1725 INFLNCSNVEYIQ
-1738 LYNATDTVLEPN
+1738 LHNDQNIVLEPK
-1750 SFNGCGNLK
+1750 SFNGCTNLK

-1769 ITGNNVA
+1769 VSGNSIT

-1787 HGDATAWKGK
+1787 HGDVNIWNGK
-1797 TIGTEPVKSPIELLD
+1797 TIGTSPVKTPMELLG
-1812 KTGTTI
+1812 KIGTTLSV
-1818 TTNDLFSPGIRVTN
+1818 TDLFAAGTRVTN
-1832 LRLNNTT
+1832 LRLNNTNN
-1839 TRTYEFNNVFEN
+1839 RTSEFNNAFEN
-1851 TNCSAFDLYYFVN
+1851 TNCRAFDVYYFLN

-1869 INDET
+1869 INDGT
-1874 ITNNISLYR
+1874 ITDNISLYR

-1888 QTMFSWGNNNNPSRR
+1888 QKMFSWENNNNPSKRM
-1903 TFEGCSKVTYI
+1903 FEGCSKVTSI
-1914 NTLCSTEPIFL
+1914 NSLCTTEDIFL
-1925 YGPSNNG
+1925 YGPTNNG
-1932 TTVTADDGIYSP
+1932 ESITTDDGIFSP
-1944 LVNCTTLSQVFVGTC
+1944 LVNCTSLSQVFYGVC

-1967 RKSGNY
+1967 RKSDDY
-1973 KITNLSWTS
+1973 KINSLTWWS
-1982 CGLITD
+1982 CGYITD
-1988 ADDTLVYSD
+1988 ADNTLNYSD
-1997 IADVNILKDKFTNIG
+1997 ISDIANIITKVNNIG
-2012 NFTGF
+2012 NFSGF
-2017 FTNLPSLN
+2017 FDNLPNLT
-2025 TLNSI
+2025 TLNSV
-2030 FNNIYINYSTIELPA
+2030 FNNTYIDYNTIELPA
-2045 SIKYCYQSFCS
+2045 SITNCYQSFCS

-2061 ILDVKHIFKTGDN
+2061 VLDVKRIFKTSDN
-2074 NISSIQQISSSFY
+2074 GFSNIQQISSSFY
-2087 ISNYNSLLGPKA
+2087 IYNFDDIILTEKA

-2104 EDMFR
+2104 EDMFS
-2109 HMPSLNTI
+2109 HMPALNTI
-2117 GYSTS
+2117 GYSTL
-2122 GLSYGSVNRLSFN
+2122 GTSYGSVNRLSFN
-2135 GIGLEKIIIDSTK
+2135 GAGLEKIIIDSDI
-2148 YLENDTV
+2148 YLETGEV
-2155 ENAVIFPYKIFS
+2155 INAKVFPYKIFS
-2167 KLPALQVCSGFFMD
+2167 GLPALQVCSGFFMD
-2181 VINSDFGEN
+2181 VVNDSFGDN
-2190 TPCLPGDADTENS
+2190 IPCLPGDADTEDG

-2218 KNVNFPFTLSPNG
+2218 KNVNFPFTLSANG

-2237 TTPFLLSEMFY
+2237 TTDFLLSEMFY

-2254 NRSKIR
+2254 NRSKIF
-2260 GSIPFNFLYHGS
+2260 GCIPFNFLYHGS
-2272 KPASSAQLTVTT
+2272 KPATSAQLTVTT
-2284 WKPWTS
+2284 WTPWTS
-2290 YAYKVEYGVPV
+2290 YTYKIIENVPV
-2301 TLEVN
+2301 TEVVN
-2306 GDDHTDYQEG
+2306 GDGHTDLQDG
-2316 SYVRVYIGTE
+2316 SYVRVYSDE
-2326 TTYKYNG
+2326 TGKPIYKYNDV
-2333 AVCYKNEDTPEEP
+2333 VCYKDETRPEKP
-2346 FYASISEID
+2346 FYSSISEINNN
-2355 IDGQITIVYS
+2355 GQITIVYI
-2365 GLITYNRQTDELVS
+2365 GLITYNKQTDEEVE
-2379 TKYNNPSEDPF
+2379 TAYTNPAEDPF
-2390 FNTDD
+2390 FNTDN
-2395 KDVNGNPETPV
+2395 KDNHGNPVTPV
-2406 KEEKYSIQYDKVNQY
+2406 KEEKYSVNYNKVNQY

-2426 RMFYGCIGLS
+2426 RMFYGCIGLT
-2436 CYSDDIDPTTYND
+2436 CYTDDIDPSTYQD

-2463 QGSKWVEIDHSNP
+2463 QGSKWVKIDHSKP
-2476 EINCEYTGFWSYN
+2476 EISCEHTGFWSYS
-2489 GNPETMK
+2489 GNPETIK
-2496 EGYLYLETSKVKS
+2496 PGYLYLENSDIKASQDKFIINKPAKS
-2509 AESKFGANNP
+2509 DAY
-2519 TKPNIVGHYPSAEQ
+2519 YPSVGQ
-2533 PTTLSY
+2533 STTLSY

-2546 RYCTNSSNTNVSGL
+2546 RYCKNSSNTNVSGL
-2560 FENCGLNYPKIDSG
+2560 FENCGLNYPKADNG

-2613 CRCICCYIEGD
+2613 CRCISCYEEEN

-2641 SFVETFKGMTVQEM
+2641 SFVETFKGMTVQEK

-2685 SKSNSF
+2685 NKFNSYD
-2691 NINGGMF
+2691 INGGIF

-2713 DIIPDITA
+2713 EIIPDITA
-2721 SSYGFVKR
+2721 TTSGFVKR
-2729 VGGTDGYNY
+2729 AGNTDNYNY
-2738 VPRFYITYSNMF
+2738 VPRFYIIYNNMF

-2757 QNNAWYVYYKIT
+2757 QTNTWYVYYKVT
-2769 DDLTNNDTQTKNQNY
+2769 DDLINDDTQTKNQNY
-2784 NSSNA
+2784 NID

>member
-38 NVDAVLHN
+38 NVDTVLHN

-74 SSGGIEASIIV
+74 SGGGIEASIIV

-147 QKASLNITAYNAAQL
+147 QKASLNITAYNASQL

-181 KQHTGSFIG
+181 KQHTGSFSS
-190 FADLSIPLS
+190 FRELSIPLS

-240 LKTSETDFFIVGIN
+240 LKTAETDFFIVGIN
-254 RVTFK
+254 KITFK
-259 LENVNAPEVFD
+259 LENVNAPEVFY
-270 EVSTEIILTST
+270 EVSTEIILTSA

-290 SKDQNAPTE
+290 SKDQNEPTE
-299 IVFYSDPFTVNIP
+299 IVFYSDPFTINIP

-325 QINYETLDGIK
+325 QINYETLDGTK

-345 IEYNTYIS
+345 IEYNTYVS
-353 SASLQLVNIKAQVVK
+353 SASLQLVNIKAETVK

-391 APESGLLT
+391 APESGLLD
-399 NPHDE
+399 NPHDK
-404 YTEQVG
+404 YTEQIG
-410 DEIITTTDKIFDFN
+410 DTVITTTDKIFDFN

-433 GYVWKYNNT
+433 GYVWKYDNK

-455 NVLCSQIDTTTYSLR
+455 NALCSQIDASTYSLR

-485 LVGNGGFLSGKNFG
+485 LVNNGGFLSGKNFG
-499 FTIEICYKNDYHP
+499 FTLEICYKNDYHP

-539 IRDHDLYIGKQKIM
+539 IRDHDLYIGKQKIL

-665 FKDGKPDISKID
+665 FKDGQPDISKIED
-677 AGLKRN
+677 GLKRN

-694 DSLLYTRSSTE
+694 DSLLYTRLSTE

-725 NRFVAGGN
+725 NRFVSGG

-743 IPIPIVYINIP
+743 IPIPIAYINIP
-754 GWEWTNFISPV
+754 RWRWTTFISPV
-765 TGENADK
+765 TGETADTA
-772 VLPKTAATF
+772 LPETTATF

-798 SFTVNCTIKPQGTS
+798 SFTVNCRVKPQGTS

-833 KKNWLPEVEY
+833 KKNWLPEIEY

-861 KFINTEFGLIDS
+861 KFINTEFGLIDN

-907 HGVEGFPVFVIIQFK
+907 HGVEGFPVFVIIQFA

-937 SSSRNLGFEIVT
+937 SSARNLGFEIVT

-984 TTKKIQGVWIEF
+984 TTKNIQGVWIEF
-996 GQNDQLTWDHQAL
+996 VQNDQLTWDHQAL
-1009 TDEKFKETNFIGPF
+1009 TDEKFEETNFIGPF

-1028 QFYDT
+1028 QFYNT
-1033 VAEIKYSSADNI
+1033 TAEIKYSSADNI
-1045 TEQTS
+1045 TEHTS
-1050 VSSIVPFMDF
+1050 VSSIVPFMNF
-1060 VNRIMRMPVVY
+1060 VNRIMQMPVVY
-1071 KRYSTASGVVQNQ
+1071 KRYSTSSGVVQNQ
-1084 ASQGITYKQMRY
+1084 ASPGIKYKQMRY
-1096 TGEGWQVIE
+1096 TGEGWQVID
-1105 GKYNSLIDN
+1105 GYNSLVAN
-1114 NNDALSALISSLP
+1114 NNDELSALISSLP

-1159 NGEWEMPILGIYDTD
+1159 NGEWEIPILGIYDTD
-1174 TGVGQNNQAVQDVA
+1174 TGCGQNNQAVPDVE

-1301 KNNNKTN
+1301 KNHNKTN
-1308 QIQKLHGRRRYQVK
+1308 QIQKLHGRRRHQVK

-1382 NTAYSLCQK
+1382 NTAYSLCRK
-1391 NIPQDIYFGSATT
+1391 NIPQEIYFGSATT

-1427 ECDNPLYDLGFGNIN
+1427 EGDNPLYDLGFGNIN

-1452 NCSAPSRDPNN
+1452 NCSAPSRDPSN
-1463 ANGLMMMP
+1463 ANGLMMMS
-1471 DDYMSSRFCRT
+1471 DDYMISKFCRT
-1482 IGVDEDGKPI
+1482 IGVNEDGNPI

-1501 FRNTYPAPGVS
+1501 FRNTYPAQGVS
-1512 QYVLNLQK
+1512 QYVLNLK
-1520 GFDKLQTLYV
+1520 NGFDKLQTLYV

-1535 TGLIFPENISIKDF
+1535 TGLIFPDNISIKDF

-1578 QILNINNCLN
+1578 QILNIDNCLN

-1593 IDATNQSLNTLSI
+1593 IDATNQSLNTLRI

-1613 NVTILDNSSIEKVYI
+1613 SVTISDNNSIETVYI

-1634 SLTIKNCNKLK
+1634 SLTIRNCRKLK

-1652 PLESIQITNCEKF
+1652 PLESIQITNCENF
-1665 TTLNFIVSENDEETK
+1665 TTLNFIISNNDEETK
-1680 INESEKL
+1680 ITESEKL
-1687 KVFDVNNTAIQYAG
+1687 KVFNVNRTAIQYAG
-1701 YAIDVNAASKEN
+1701 YAIDVNSTSLEN
-1713 IVDLYYFKNLTT
+1713 IVDLYYFKNLDT
-1725 INFLSCRNVEYIQ
+1725 ISFLSCSSVEYIQ
-1738 LYNATDTVLEPN
+1738 LHNDNNIILKPN
-1750 SFNGCGNLK
+1750 SFNGCTNLK

-1769 ITGNNVA
+1769 IVGNNIA

-1787 HGDATAWKGK
+1787 HGDATTWKNQ
-1797 TIGTEPVKSPIELLD
+1797 TIGTEPVKSPIELLG
-1812 KTGTTI
+1812 KTGTSI
-1818 TTNDLFSPGIRVTN
+1818 TVDDLFASGTRVTN
-1832 LRLNNTT
+1832 LRLNNTS
-1839 TRTYEFNNVFEN
+1839 TRTSEFNNTFEN
-1851 TNCSAFDLYYFVN
+1851 TNCSAFDLYYFLN

-1869 INDET
+1869 INDGT
-1874 ITNNISLYR
+1874 ITGNISLSC

-1888 QTMFSWGNNNNPSRR
+1888 QSMFSWGKNNNPSKRM
-1903 TFEGCSKVTYI
+1903 FEGCSKVTSI
-1914 NTLCSTEPIFL
+1914 HLLCSTEDIFL
-1925 YGPSNNG
+1925 YGPSHNALLA
-1932 TTVTADDGIYSP
+1932 TADNGIFSP
-1944 LVNCTTLSQVFVGTC
+1944 LINCTSLSAVFSGVC

-1973 KITNLSWTS
+1973 IINNLTS
-1982 CGLITD
+1982 LFGGFITD
-1988 ADDTLVYSD
+1988 SDDTLSYSD
-1997 IADVNILKDKFTNIG
+1997 ISDISKIIDKRTNIG
-2012 NFTGF
+2012 NFDGF
-2017 FTNLPSLN
+2017 FNNLPNLN
-2025 TLNSI
+2025 TVHSV
-2030 FNNIYINYSTIELPA
+2030 FNNTYINYSTIELPA
-2045 SIKYCYQSFCS
+2045 TLKYCYHSFCS
-2056 TYGTG
+2056 IYGTG
-2061 ILDVKHIFKTGDN
+2061 ILDVKRIFKTSN

-2087 ISNYNSLLGPKA
+2087 INNYDSRLGSKA

-2104 EDMFR
+2104 EDMFS

-2117 GYSTS
+2117 GYSTK
-2122 GLSYGSVNRLSFN
+2122 GTSYGSVNRLSFN
-2135 GIGLEKIIIDSTK
+2135 GIGLEKIIIDSDK
-2148 YLENDTV
+2148 YLENGTV
-2155 ENAVIFPYKIFS
+2155 ENAITFPYKIFS

-2181 VINSDFGEN
+2181 VVNTDFGEN
-2190 TPCLPGDADTENS
+2190 TPCLPGDADTEDS

-2210 ITRCEQLF
+2210 ITRCERLF

-2237 TTPFLLSEMFY
+2237 STPFLLSEMFY
-2248 HDIGEN
+2248 HDIGET
-2254 NRSKIR
+2254 NRSKLY

-2272 KPASSAQLTVTT
+2272 KPATSAQLIVTT

-2290 YAYKVEYGVPV
+2290 YAYKIEYDVPV

-2306 GDDHTDYQEG
+2306 GDETVTYQDG
-2316 SYVRVYIGTE
+2316 SYVRVYIDTVTSE
-2326 TTYKYNG
+2326 KTYKYNNV
-2333 AVCYKNEDTPEEP
+2333 VCYKNEATPEEP
-2346 FYASISEID
+2346 FYTSISEID
-2355 IDGQITIVYS
+2355 TGGQTTIVYT
-2365 GLITYNRQTDELVS
+2365 GLITYNKQTDEKVS
-2379 TKYNNPSEDPF
+2379 TTYSNPAEDPF
-2390 FNTDD
+2390 FNTDN
-2395 KDVNGNPETPV
+2395 KDIEGNPAIPV
-2406 KEEKYSIQYDKVNQY
+2406 KEEKYSIQYNKVNQY

-2436 CYSDDIDPTTYND
+2436 CYSADIDPSTYND
-2449 KNTSYIPEKYTWQK
+2449 KNAAYIPEKYTWKK
-2463 QGSKWVEIDHSNP
+2463 QGSKWVEIDHSKP
-2476 EINCEYTGFWSYN
+2476 EISCEYTGFWSYN

-2496 EGYLYLETSKVKS
+2496 DGYLYLETSKVKS
-2509 AESKFGANNP
+2509 AESKFSINNP
-2519 TKPNIVGHYPSAEQ
+2519 TKPNIVGYYPSVEQ
-2533 PTTLSY
+2533 TTMLFY

-2560 FENCGLNYPKIDSG
+2560 FENCGLNYPKMDSG

-2581 TNYFAV
+2581 TNYFAA
-2587 GLNGRLCPYMFYNIP
+2587 GLTGRLCPYMFYNIP

-2613 CRCICCYIEGD
+2613 CRCICCYSEEG

-2641 SFVETFKGMTVQEM
+2641 SFVETFKGMTLQEK
-2655 TNLKVFGNISNSINL
+2655 TNLKVFGNISNSANL
-2670 DLRCAFNCLLICPTS
+2670 DLRCTFNCLLICPTS
-2685 SKSNSF
+2685 NKSNSF
-2691 NINGGMF
+2691 NINEGMF
-2698 ENKNVLYYSGIFAPY
+2698 ENKNVVYYSGIFAPY
-2713 DIIPDITA
+2713 EIIPNIA
-2721 SSYGFVKR
+2721 SSTGFVNR
-2729 VGGTDGYNY
+2729 AGNTDGYNY
-2738 VPRFYITYSNMF
+2738 VPRFYITYGNMF
-2750 SNNKIPN
+2750 SKNKIPN
-2757 QNNAWYVYYKIT
+2757 QTNAWYVYYKIT

-2784 NSSNA
+2784 NLSNS